1 MHGAAVQKIGIADFY
16 CRCNSNTK
24 TFAKQKSRAN
34 GHVSAH
40 SAPFVA
46 IIAEIML
53 FVQKAARNFHG
64 KTEKVFWKNGLFI
77 AQMNKL

>member
-1 MHGAAVQKIGIADFY
+1 M
-16 CRCNSNTK
+16 
-24 TFAKQKSRAN
+24 
-34 GHVSAH
+34 SAH
-40 SAPFVA
+40 SAPFVV

-64 KTEKVFWKNGLFI
+64 KTEKVFWKKGLFI